1 MTISITV
8 LVMET
13 TGSMQ
18 LIIPLMLTI
27 FCAKAVGDRFS
38 HGIYDTH
45 IKIRG
50 APFLEE
56 PELAGPTG
64 DKLRVNEVMSKT
76 MITIKPRMRV
86 RDLIGILASNDHGA
100 FPVTENPPTK
110 PGEPFELHG
119 TITRNRLLKMI
130 THRIGFFD
138 GNPESRPADVYG
150 YTTAKDRDDLL
161 DKLKQIPFKSPH
173 VAEVL
178 RLYRLLKWT
187 QRGLTFPD

>member
-1 MTISITV
+1 
-8 LVMET
+8 
-13 TGSMQ
+13 
-18 LIIPLMLTI
+18 
-27 FCAKAVGDRFS
+27 
-38 HGIYDTH
+38 
-45 IKIRG
+45 
-50 APFLEE
+50 
-56 PELAGPTG
+56 
-64 DKLRVNEVMSKT
+64 

-173 VAEVL
+173 VA
-178 RLYRLLKWT
+178 
-187 QRGLTFPD
+187 